1 MLLDKKNLY
10 LLTLFA
16 YWVILWVS
24 INTTPH
30 IQGLFYID
38 NSWDF
43 TEVVR
48 ISIALVS
55 TLIIVGFCFF
65 YISLKKIKIDKI
77 YLYFFLNFVSHLVG
91 LYLNENRIFNFNN
104 SFLPLLAIGTILLF
118 ILCEQLEVG
127 ILIKYFFW
135 ISIMFLLISFAVN
148 FFPKIQDLN
157 NLNFSQLFSKN
168 ETNIFSLSMPRTSG
182 LSRSLAIINL
192 FLILMFLEFKKKY
205 AKNFMIV
212 ITLAISLI
220 IIFFQSR
227 GTLLCYFLSLSIFI
241 IFLREDKKNLKIKNI
256 LLLIIIPVFLY
267 LSINHYFNNSKID
280 RKNIKSN
287 NRVFNVHTSGRIE
300 TWAHVLKNYDYKKI
314 FGYGAQGDRFFLK
327 TFEKQTSEKGYGNNS
342 SNIFIYTL
350 LSGGIISFILLILIF
365 YEILKILIKKK
376 LSILFN
382 RSSIY
387 FKFSIICL
395 IFFSI
400 RSLVENSFGLF
411 SIDFLIISLS
421 IFCIIS
427 NTKVINK

>member
-10 LLTLFA
+10 SLMLFA
-16 YWVILWVS
+16 YWVFLWIS

-30 IQGLFYID
+30 SQGLFHIN

-55 TLIIVGFCFF
+55 TLIIIVFCIF
-65 YISLKKIKIDKI
+65 YISLKKIKINKI
-77 YLYFFLNFVSHLVG
+77 YLYFFLNFVSHLIG

-135 ISIMFLLISFAVN
+135 ISIMFLLISFAIN

-220 IIFFQSR
+220 ILFFQSR

-241 IFLREDKKNLKIKNI
+241 IFLRKDKNNLKIKNI
-256 LLLIIIPVFLY
+256 LILIIIPFFLY
-267 LSINHYFNNSKID
+267 LCINNYINENKID
-280 RKNIKSN
+280 QKNIKIN
-287 NRVFNVHTSGRIE
+287 NRIFYMHTSGRIE
-300 TWAHVLKNYDYKKI
+300 TWTYVLKNHNYKKQ
-314 FGYGAQGDRFFLK
+314 FGYGPQGDRFFLK
-327 TFEKQTSEKGYGNNS
+327 KFEKQISEKGYGNNS

-350 LSGGIISFILLILIF
+350 LSGGVTSFILLILFF

-376 LSILFN
+376 LSVSFN
-382 RSSIY
+382 ESSIY

-395 IFFSI
+395 IFFSL
-400 RSLVENSFGLF
+400 RSIVENSFGLF
-411 SIDFLIISLS
+411 SIDFLIILFS
-421 IFCIIS
+421 IFCII
-427 NTKVINK
+427 NTTKVINK